1 MSQYERC
8 RTQIWNML
16 QQKFSFRYMLLE
28 QAREWG
34 RRCMKGR
41 YQRKRRIHTIE
52 RARNYVSI
60 YLSILRLIM
69 ISCLE
74 SIELCHPFIPIIH
87 SLIELDAIPARESE
101 KIYHEP
107 NEKTGGMRKDVTIV
121 LIETP
126 SSISE
131 SNWQNYAGAIVN
143 NNYAYG
149 AAKRQSFSIIFS
161 KYYQLSIQF
170 IYGCNI
176 WGNHTDFCIG
186 CSKDMVGGIAH
197 ICNPKLDK
205 GRNCWKNLHDSRYS
219 DDIERPRLGSKRKA
233 QPSNQSKRKKPKKEK
248 KRKSL
253 NPLFHS

>member
-1 MSQYERC
+1 
-8 RTQIWNML
+8 ML

-34 RRCMKGR
+34 RRCMKGG

-60 YLSILRLIM
+60 YLSILRLVM

-170 IYGCNI
+170 IYGIPDVVFEVIILIFVLGARKI
-176 WGNHTDFCIG
+176 WYAELPIFATQNKI
-186 CSKDMVGGIAH
+186 MVETVGRISMT
-197 ICNPKLDK
+197 LDIRTILRDLDLHVK
-205 GRNCWKNLHDSRYS
+205 ERLSPVTNQKERNL
-219 DDIERPRLGSKRKA
+219 KRKRNERVWILYFIL
-233 QPSNQSKRKKPKKEK
+233 S
-248 KRKSL
+248 
-253 NPLFHS
+253 